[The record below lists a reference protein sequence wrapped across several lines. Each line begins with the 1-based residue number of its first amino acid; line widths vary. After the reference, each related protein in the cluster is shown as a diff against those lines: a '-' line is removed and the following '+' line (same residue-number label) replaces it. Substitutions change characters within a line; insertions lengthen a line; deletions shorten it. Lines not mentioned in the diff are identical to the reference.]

1 MNLTRPPIAGHNI
14 ASMLY
19 FDKYL
24 KDIERQ
30 LNKGVKMIEPSIVS
44 GEMSFDPN
52 SDWVKGLALIQEAE
66 QLLDQVC
73 AGPLFKTDL
82 IGLA

>member
-1 MNLTRPPIAGHNI
+1 MNLTRPPIVGHNI

-19 FDKYL
+19 FDKYI
-24 KDIERQ
+24 KDIEKQ
-30 LNKGVKMIEPSIVS
+30 VDKGVKMIEPSILT

-52 SDWVKGLALIQEAE
+52 SDWVKGLALIHEAE
-66 QLLDQVC
+66 LLLDQVC
-73 AGPLFKTDL
+73 TGPLFKTDL